1 MKATGF
7 IFFLSLT
14 VQLALAQADNR
25 DLEQGNKSYKE
36 QQFDK
41 AAEAYGK
48 VLVKAP
54 KNSVASYNLG
64 NTLYR
69 KNNAAEAEKMFDAT
83 IENSDDKKVVS
94 DAWYNKGV
102 SLTQQKKLQ
111 ESIEAY
117 KQALRLNP
125 TDTLARENLVRALRE
140 LKKKQQQEQDEKKK
154 KKEEQEKKKE
164 QPKMTKQQV
173 QQLLQALQEQE
184 KKLQQK
190 MQKMKIPSPSQPE
203 KDW

>member
-1 MKATGF
+1 MN
-7 IFFLSLT
+7 IT
-14 VQLALAQADNR
+14 VQFANAQKDNR
-25 DLEQGNKSYKE
+25 DLEQGNKLYKE

-41 AAEAYGK
+41 AAEAYEK

-54 KNSVASYNLG
+54 KNSVANYNLG

-83 IENSDDKKVVS
+83 IDNSDDKKIVS

-102 SLTQQKKLQ
+102 SLTQQKKLE

-140 LKKKQQQEQDEKKK
+140 LKKKQQQEQDEKKR

>member
-1 MKATGF
+1 MRAIVF
-7 IFFLSLT
+7 ISLMMLT
-14 VQLALAQADNR
+14 APFVYAQKENR
-25 DLEQGNKSYKE
+25 DLEQGNKLYKE

-41 AAEAYGK
+41 AAKAYEQ

-54 KNSVASYNLG
+54 KNAIASYNLG

-69 KNNAAEAEKMFDAT
+69 KNNAADAEKMFDAT
-83 IENSDDKKVVS
+83 IDNSEDKKIVS

-102 SLTQQKKLQ
+102 SMTQQKKLE

-125 TDTLARENLVRALRE
+125 ADTPARENLVRALRE

-154 KKEEQEKKKE
+154 KNEEQQKKKE

>member
-1 MKATGF
+1 MKAIFF
-7 IFFLSLT
+7 IFLMNIT
-14 VQLALAQADNR
+14 VQFAFAQKDNR
-25 DLEQGNKSYKE
+25 DLEQGNKLYKE

-41 AAEAYGK
+41 AAEAYEK

-54 KNSVASYNLG
+54 KNSVANYNLG

-83 IENSDDKKVVS
+83 IENSDDKKIVS

-102 SLTQQKKLQ
+102 TLTQQKKLE

-125 TDTLARENLVRALRE
+125 ADTLARENLVRALRE

>member
-1 MKATGF
+1 MKAILF
-7 IFFLSLT
+7 IFLMNIT
-14 VQLALAQADNR
+14 VQFANAQKDNR
-25 DLEQGNKSYKE
+25 DLEQGNKLYKE

-41 AAEAYGK
+41 AAEAYEK

-54 KNSVASYNLG
+54 KNSVANYNLG

-83 IENSDDKKVVS
+83 IDNSDDKKIVS

-102 SLTQQKKLQ
+102 SLTQQKKLE

>member
-1 MKATGF
+1 MKAIFF
-7 IFFLSLT
+7 IFLMSIT
-14 VQLALAQADNR
+14 VQFAYAQKDNR
-25 DLEQGNKSYKE
+25 DLEQGNKLYKE

-54 KNSVASYNLG
+54 KNSVANYNLG

-69 KNNAAEAEKMFDAT
+69 KNNAAEAEKLFDAT
-83 IENSDDKKVVS
+83 IDNSDDKKIVS

-102 SLTQQKKLQ
+102 SLTQQKKLE

>member
-1 MKATGF
+1 MKIVGL
-7 IFFLSLT
+7 IFFLSILST
-14 VQLALAQADNR
+14 FAHSQKNNR
-25 DLEQGNKSYKE
+25 ELEKGNKLYRE
-36 QQFDK
+36 QQYDK
-41 AAEAYGK
+41 AAEMYEK
-48 VLVKAP
+48 VLVEAP
-54 KNSVASYNLG
+54 KNAVANFNLG
-64 NTLYR
+64 NTFYR
-69 KNNAAEAEKMFDAT
+69 KNNAADAEKMFEAT
-83 IENSDDKKVVS
+83 IDNSEDKRMVS

-102 SLTQQKKLQ
+102 SLTQQKKLE

-117 KQALRLNP
+117 KQTLRLNP
-125 TDTLARENLVRALRE
+125 SDTLARENLVRALRE

-190 MQKMKIPSPSQPE
+190 MQKIKVPSPSQPE

>member
-1 MKATGF
+1 MKAILF
-7 IFFLSLT
+7 IFLMSIT
-14 VQLALAQADNR
+14 IQNVYAQKDNR
-25 DLEQGNKSYKE
+25 DLEQGNKLYKE

-54 KNSVASYNLG
+54 KNSVANYNLG

-69 KNNAAEAEKMFDAT
+69 KNNAAEAEKLFDAT
-83 IENSDDKKVVS
+83 IDNSDDKKIVS

-102 SLTQQKKLQ
+102 SLTQQKKLE

>member
-1 MKATGF
+1 M
-7 IFFLSLT
+7 
-14 VQLALAQADNR
+14 AQKDNR
-25 DLEQGNKSYKE
+25 DLEQGNKLYKE
-36 QQFDK
+36 EQFDK

-48 VLVKAP
+48 VLAKTP
-54 KNSVASYNLG
+54 KSSIANYNLG

-83 IENSDDKKVVS
+83 IDNSDDKKIVS

-102 SLTQQKKLQ
+102 TLTQQKKLE

-117 KQALRLNP
+117 KQALRLNAA
-125 TDTLARENLVRALRE
+125 DTLARENLVRALRE

-154 KKEEQEKKKE
+154 QKEQQEKKKE

>member
-1 MKATGF
+1 MKAIVF
-7 IFFLSLT
+7 IFLMILT
-14 VQLALAQADNR
+14 AQLVLAQKDNR
-25 DLEQGNKSYKE
+25 DLEQGNKLYKE

-41 AAEAYGK
+41 AAEAYEK

-54 KNSVASYNLG
+54 KNSIANYNLG

-83 IENSDDKKVVS
+83 IDNSDDKRIVS

-102 SLTQQKKLQ
+102 SLTQQKKLE

-117 KQALRLNP
+117 KQALRLNA

-154 KKEEQEKKKE
+154 QKEQQDKKKE

-190 MQKMKIPSPSQPE
+190 MQKMKIPSPSQAE

>member
-1 MKATGF
+1 MKAIGF
-7 IFFLSLT
+7 IFFLSIT
-14 VQLALAQADNR
+14 VQFALAQKDNR
-25 DLEQGNKSYKE
+25 DLEQGNKLYKE

-41 AAEAYGK
+41 AAEAYEK

-54 KNSVASYNLG
+54 KNSVANYNLG

-102 SLTQQKKLQ
+102 SLTQQKKL
-111 ESIEAY
+111 EGSIEAY

-125 TDTLARENLVRALRE
+125 ADTLARENLVRALRE

>member
-1 MKATGF
+1 MKETGF

-14 VQLALAQADNR
+14 VQLALAQTDNR
-25 DLEQGNKSYKE
+25 DLEQGNKLYKE

>member
-1 MKATGF
+1 
-7 IFFLSLT
+7 L
-14 VQLALAQADNR
+14 
-25 DLEQGNKSYKE
+25 YKE
-36 QQFDK
+36 EQFDK

-48 VLVKAP
+48 VLSKAP
-54 KNSVASYNLG
+54 KNATANYNLG

-83 IENSDDKKVVS
+83 IDNSEDKKIVS

-102 SLTQQKKLQ
+102 ALTQQKKLE

-117 KQALRLNP
+117 KQALRLNA

-154 KKEEQEKKKE
+154 QKEQQEKKKE

-190 MQKMKIPSPSQPE
+190 MQKIKVPSPSQPE

>member
-1 MKATGF
+1 MKAILF
-7 IFFLSLT
+7 IFLMSIT
-14 VQLALAQADNR
+14 VQFANAQKDNR
-25 DLEQGNKSYKE
+25 DLEQGNKLYKE

-41 AAEAYGK
+41 AAEAYEK

-54 KNSVASYNLG
+54 KNSVANYNLG

-83 IENSDDKKVVS
+83 IDNSDDKKIVS

-102 SLTQQKKLQ
+102 SLTQQKKLE

>member
-1 MKATGF
+1 MKAIGF
-7 IFFLSLT
+7 IFFLSIT
-14 VQLALAQADNR
+14 VQFALAQKDNR
-25 DLEQGNKSYKE
+25 DLEQGNKLYKE

-41 AAEAYGK
+41 AAEAYEK

-54 KNSVASYNLG
+54 KNSVANYNLG

-102 SLTQQKKLQ
+102 CLTQQKKL
-111 ESIEAY
+111 EGSIEAY

-125 TDTLARENLVRALRE
+125 ADTLARENLVRALRE
-140 LKKKQQQEQDEKKK
+140 LKKKQQQEQDEMKK

>member
-1 MKATGF
+1 MKAIVF
-7 IFFLSLT
+7 IFLMNIT
-14 VQLALAQADNR
+14 VQFALAQKDNR
-25 DLEQGNKSYKE
+25 ELELGNKLYKE

-41 AAEAYGK
+41 AAEAYEK

-54 KNSVASYNLG
+54 KNSIANYNLG

-69 KNNAAEAEKMFDAT
+69 KNNAADAEKMFDAT
-83 IENSDDKKVVS
+83 IDNSDNKRIVS

-102 SLTQQKKLQ
+102 SLTQQKKLE
-111 ESIEAY
+111 ESIAAY

-125 TDTLARENLVRALRE
+125 ADTLARENLVRALRE

>member
-1 MKATGF
+1 
-7 IFFLSLT
+7 
-14 VQLALAQADNR
+14 V
-25 DLEQGNKSYKE
+25 E
-36 QQFDK
+36 
-41 AAEAYGK
+41 
-48 VLVKAP
+48 AP
-54 KNSVASYNLG
+54 KNAIANFNLG

-69 KNNAAEAEKMFDAT
+69 KNNAADAEKMFEST
-83 IENSDDKKVVS
+83 IGNSEDKRMLS

-102 SLTQQKKLQ
+102 SLTQQKKLE

-117 KQALRLNP
+117 KQTLRFNP
-125 TDTLARENLVRALRE
+125 SDTLARENLVRALRE

-190 MQKMKIPSPSQPE
+190 CKNQVPSPASLSATGNPSNL
-203 KDW
+203 

>member
-1 MKATGF
+1 MRAIVF
-7 IFFLSLT
+7 ISLMMLT
-14 VQLALAQADNR
+14 APFVYAQKDNR
-25 DLEQGNKSYKE
+25 DLEQGNKLYKE

-41 AAEAYGK
+41 AAKAYEQA
-48 VLVKAP
+48 LVKAP
-54 KNSVASYNLG
+54 KNAIATYNLG

-69 KNNAAEAEKMFDAT
+69 KNNAADAEKMFDAT
-83 IENSDDKKVVS
+83 IENSDDKKIVS

-102 SLTQQKKLQ
+102 TMTQQKKLE

-125 TDTLARENLVRALRE
+125 ADTLARENLVRALRE

-154 KKEEQEKKKE
+154 KKDEQQKKKD

>member
-1 MKATGF
+1 MKAILF
-7 IFFLSLT
+7 IFLINIT
-14 VQLALAQADNR
+14 VQYVYAQKDNR
-25 DLEQGNKSYKE
+25 DLEQGNKLYKE

-54 KNSVASYNLG
+54 KNSVANYNLG

-69 KNNAAEAEKMFDAT
+69 KNNAAEAEKLFDAT
-83 IENSDDKKVVS
+83 IDNSDDKKIVS

-102 SLTQQKKLQ
+102 SLTQQKKLE

>member
-1 MKATGF
+1 MKA
-7 IFFLSLT
+7 IFFIILMCIS
-14 VQLALAQADNR
+14 VEFALAQKDNR
-25 DLEQGNKSYKE
+25 DLEQGNKMYKE

-41 AAEAYGK
+41 AAEAYEK

-54 KNSVASYNLG
+54 KNSIASYNLG
-64 NTLYR
+64 NTFYR

-83 IENSDDKKVVS
+83 IDNSDDKKIVS

-102 SLTQQKKLQ
+102 TLTQQKKLE

>member
-1 MKATGF
+1 MRLTGF
-7 IFFLSLT
+7 LILFSFI
-14 VQLALAQADNR
+14 AQAAMSQKDNR
-25 DLEQGNKSYKE
+25 DLEQGNKLYKE
-36 QQFDK
+36 QQYEK
-41 AAEAYGK
+41 AAEAYEK
-48 VLVKAP
+48 VLVRAP
-54 KNSVASYNLG
+54 KNTIASYNLG

-69 KNNAAEAEKMFDAT
+69 KSNAAEAEKMFDAT
-83 IENSDDKKVVS
+83 IDNSEDKRVVS

-102 SLTQQKKLQ
+102 TLTQQKKLE

-125 TDTLARENLVRALRE
+125 ADTLARENLVRALRE
-140 LKKKQQQEQDEKKK
+140 LKKKQQQEEEEKKK
-154 KKEEQEKKKE
+154 KKDEQQKKKE

-190 MQKMKIPSPSQPE
+190 MQKVKIPSPSQPE